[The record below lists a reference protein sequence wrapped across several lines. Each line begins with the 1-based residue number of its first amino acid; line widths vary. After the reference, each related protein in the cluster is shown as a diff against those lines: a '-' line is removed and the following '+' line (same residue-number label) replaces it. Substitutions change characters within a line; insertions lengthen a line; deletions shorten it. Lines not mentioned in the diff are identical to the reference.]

1 MEITDFIRRR
11 LFDMDRIAEYSQM
24 NINGLNVN
32 EHLDMDAQAVR
43 RLLQH
48 ADHMEKLATE
58 SGSLN
63 GVGYAAH
70 TRKIVASRWRN
81 HRDFQEEWLA
91 NG

>member
-11 LFDMDRIAEYSQM
+11 LFDMDRVSEYSQM
-24 NINGLNVN
+24 NVNGLNVN
-32 EHLDMDAQAVR
+32 KHLDMDAQAVR

-48 ADHMEKLATE
+48 ADHMEKLSNE

-70 TRKIVASRWRN
+70 TRKIIASRWRS
-81 HRDFQEEWLA
+81 HKDFKEEWLSH
-91 NG
+91 